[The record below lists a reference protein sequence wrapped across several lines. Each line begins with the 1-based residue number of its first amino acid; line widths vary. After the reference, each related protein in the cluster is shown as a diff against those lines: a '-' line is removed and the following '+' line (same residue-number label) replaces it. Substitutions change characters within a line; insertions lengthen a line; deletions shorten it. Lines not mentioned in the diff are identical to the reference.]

1 MTRFHSAII
10 LYVRK
15 QLENILKNQLTLESL
30 RQLAGQFQQ
39 KNAEKPA
46 EAEPEEVAFTQE
58 EAQEEIHDELP
69 ALPAPEEEEEEYLEF
84 PVLRKHKTYSVSVIK
99 PVQRQF
105 PKRGKTI
112 KSKISA
118 LVVHLKDYEV
128 FEPVAMQR
136 ELQPF
141 VLKNSHAVVEG
152 MENCQKITFELDS
165 LGNSVAHIEL
175 GDKKEKLKLGCI
187 IRYELLRPDAPAL
200 TVSSRDL
207 DSDAAVIGGPCEI
220 EFIVED
226 KSQPKYEKASLVKLS
241 EAEEVSKMNKEAGH
255 SISWVL

>member
-10 LYVRK
+10 LYGRK
-15 QLENILKNQLTLESL
+15 QLENTLKNQVTLESL

-39 KNAEKPA
+39 KSAEIST
-46 EAEPEEVAFTQE
+46 EAEPEEVALTQE
-58 EAQEEIHDELP
+58 DAQEEIHDELP
-69 ALPAPEEEEEEYLEF
+69 ALPAPEEEEYLEF

-141 VLKNSHAVVEG
+141 VLKNSHAVIEG

-241 EAEEVSKMNKEAGH
+241 EAEEVSKMNEEAGH